1 MKSTLWY
8 NTDIVIRII
17 KMVRAQKVRNTNLGC
32 VASHPTLVKTNTG
45 YYRRYRD
52 FPPAS
57 RTHGDAVGGSVGDYD
72 LHCKQ
77 LSEAVGPT
85 NQHIFIVHHTPSAFF
100 LSELLSMAM
109 YNRCCFLKELYLL
122 YNSLL

>member
-1 MKSTLWY
+1 
-8 NTDIVIRII
+8 
-17 KMVRAQKVRNTNLGC
+17 MVRTQKMRNTNLGC
-32 VASHPTLVKTNTG
+32 VASHPTLVKTNAG

-72 LHCKQ
+72 PHCKQ

-85 NQHIFIVHHTPSAFF
+85 NQHVFIVTIPHLLFF
-100 LSELLSMAM
+100 LADYSRWPCTTDVA
-109 YNRCCFLKELYLL
+109 F
-122 YNSLL
+122 